1 MIMDIQKE
9 ERIRMMIR
17 VNERIG
23 SLKEAEDLGQ

>member
-1 MIMDIQKE
+1 MDIQKE
-9 ERIRMMIR
+9 ERIRMMTR